1 MLCLLQAPY
10 AFRLLTCPLP
20 EPVSVS
26 TYALLSFCRRTAED
40 ARLPPDGRLSAGT
53 TRPSAADIPSSFP
66 SLPIVCALSSAP
78 TCVPSRLRRSSC
90 QVRTELE
97 DPPLTTAPC
106 YLLVSPPTACLSFTS
121 PLSPRRQTVSTP
133 HERSHRGARADHIPL
148 VDLLPLPQSWPF
160 QGFAVRRP
168 VLFNVLMLSTCGA
181 LCGLLYSNHRCTEVT
196 LLMRASPPCSFAL
209 PFGVWQVRP
218 SSASQASQ
226 TNVDLC

>member
-133 HERSHRGARADHIPL
+133 HERFIEELALTSSR
-148 VDLLPLPQSWPF
+148 
-160 QGFAVRRP
+160 
-168 VLFNVLMLSTCGA
+168 LSTSSPFLSRGR
-181 LCGLLYSNHRCTEVT
+181 S
-196 LLMRASPPCSFAL
+196 RASPSAARSSSTSSCSAPAAPCADSCTRTIAA
-209 PFGVWQVRP
+209 PRSP
-218 SSASQASQ
+218 
-226 TNVDLC
+226 C

>member
-26 TYALLSFCRRTAED
+26 TYALLSFSRRTAED
-40 ARLPPDGRLSAGT
+40 ARLRPDGHLSAGT

-66 SLPIVCALSSAP
+66 SLSIVCAPSSAP

-90 QVRTELE
+90 QVRARAGGPSA
-97 DPPLTTAPC
+97 DDCPLLPAGLASNC
-106 YLLVSPPTACLSFTS
+106 LLVVHFAAVSPTTDCEYPTRTF
-121 PLSPRRQTVSTP
+121 
-133 HERSHRGARADHIPL
+133 HRGARADLIPL

-218 SSASQASQ
+218 SSAS
-226 TNVDLC
+226 